1 MYEDEVPEVI
11 EEIMNEETE
20 NNDKLIPKKKKQVIE
35 KEEKRKAYEN
45 KKKEIGEKIMDCI
58 DINRIKNIQGLSI
71 ISSKSSGYAAAGRNP
86 NISKYAIKNPVII
99 PLKTIFISKSKSF
112 IIVLYNYSI

>member
-58 DINRIKNIQGLSI
+58 DINRIK
-71 ISSKSSGYAAAGRNP
+71 
-86 NISKYAIKNPVII
+86 KYKIALAILEFDKITNEYMAKIDD
-99 PLKTIFISKSKSF
+99 
-112 IIVLYNYSI
+112 